1 MNIQIDPAAAP
12 STRARPAWEG
22 RRFRVTAPL
31 TVEMASPGPAQA
43 IRRTKRGRPRLE
55 DAQLATTSRNFEA
68 AGVSVEAARA
78 WQASHLGAPAF
89 GGFRC
94 QWQTVTPGTLP
105 LFVVKSLSSSRHSA
119 RKMNLECPIT
129 GSPWFVTSRRLPH
142 SRLHDVQLE
151 CPQSNARRAMLD
163 DVNALYSELM
173 AQPPPPARLPHSRL
187 HDVQLECPQSNARRA
202 MLDDVNALYSELMA
216 QPPPPAAW
224 LRLCTAAT
232 QPPLLL
238 PPPREDGEQ
247 LAEAQEAAE
256 QARQCD
262 AAGASVET
270 ALQAVE
276 SPRCLLPVIA
286 APPPPA
292 AWLRLCTAATQPPL
306 LLPPP
311 REDGEQGSEGCKPTP
326 RRWPRS
332 GPKRRAVRDAT
343 APGRGPEASSA
354 RRARPSTSR
363 GASQRAPRVQ
373 RRATD
378 DALPIDL
385 RDCSVGD
392 RAGCGAR

>member
-129 GSPWFVTSRRLPH
+129 GSPWFVTSR
-142 SRLHDVQLE
+142 
-151 CPQSNARRAMLD
+151 
-163 DVNALYSELM
+163 
-173 AQPPPPARLPHSRL
+173 RLPHSRL